1 MGSHQPRRHRYILIR
16 KLTHWA
22 CVAYLLSIPSIF
34 ELDLHFVPNYTSAKF
49 HACLSNGC
57 NAIVLHFADSAEK
70 KHNNTCQSTSTG
82 RHLYVGPHYTNP
94 ISYAAQ
100 ETDSHHGGTCHI
112 HLSRKSEM
120 AKNVNISALD
130 ENISTE
136 FGGQLHHGH
145 VATSRRPH
153 ERTSKPKAHSRHV
166 IRLLA

>member
-70 KHNNTCQSTSTG
+70 KHNNTCQSILVLAGTYMLVHTTRTRFRTQLRKQTATMAERVIFTYHENLRWRKMSTYPHWMKIFLPNLVDSCITAMWRRADDRMNGHRNRKLIRVTSSG
-82 RHLYVGPHYTNP
+82 
-94 ISYAAQ
+94 
-100 ETDSHHGGTCHI
+100 
-112 HLSRKSEM
+112 
-120 AKNVNISALD
+120 
-130 ENISTE
+130 
-136 FGGQLHHGH
+136 F
-145 VATSRRPH
+145 
-153 ERTSKPKAHSRHV
+153 
-166 IRLLA
+166 